1 MKRLSVCVLAV
12 VLVAVL
18 SSVSLAAEVPCG
30 DAAARV
36 RCIET
41 ISFLTPYCY
50 SASVTEAYTAWYPVD
65 LYVSSLGV
73 TDATLTFDFSP
84 DGNLIT
90 VHGGYD
96 AAWNPPAPLSPV
108 TTAIQGTVTISGTAM
123 VAFDQII
130 LQ

>member
-1 MKRLSVCVLAV
+1 MKRLPVYMLAV
-12 VLVAVL
+12 LLVVVM
-18 SSVSLAAEVPCG
+18 SSLTWAAEVPCA

-50 SASVTEAYTAWYPVD
+50 SATVTEAYTTWYPVD

-73 TDATLTFDFSP
+73 TDANLTFDFSP
-84 DGNLIT
+84 DGKLIT

-96 AAWNPPAPLSPV
+96 SAWNPPAPLSPV
-108 TTAIQGTVTISGTAM
+108 TTTILGTVTVSGTAL
-123 VAFDQII
+123 VGFDQII
-130 LQ
+130 IQ